1 MILYLNSFID
11 FLFFLC
17 VWREDYVH
25 ARAGV
30 CQGQRSQHPSRVG
43 ATAVVSYPVWVLG
56 SKSLSFAKTEPA
68 PNR

>member
-1 MILYLNSFID
+1 MNSFID

-25 ARAGV
+25 AKAGV
-30 CQGQRSQHPSRVG
+30 CQGQRRQNPSGVG
-43 ATAVVSYPVWVLG
+43 ATAVVSYPMWVLG
-56 SKSLSFAKTEPA
+56 SKFLSSAKTEPA